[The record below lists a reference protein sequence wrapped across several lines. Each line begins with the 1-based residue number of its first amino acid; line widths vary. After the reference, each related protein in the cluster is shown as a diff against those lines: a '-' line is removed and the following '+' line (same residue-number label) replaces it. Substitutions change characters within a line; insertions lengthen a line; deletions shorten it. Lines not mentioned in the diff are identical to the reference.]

1 MDRVERATEQ
11 VPVIARDVEEIK
23 KDVLEVREDQ
33 RSIRR
38 ALYSAA
44 ISVAG
49 SAVLFVYG
57 VTELFK

>member
-23 KDVLEVREDQ
+23 KDVLELRDDQ